1 MSQIIWSK
9 ILKKKLKKKI
19 IMAAGRLTIQK
30 ILAT

>member
-9 ILKKKLKKKI
+9 ILKKKLKKKKI

-30 ILAT
+30 KF